1 MIFLLPR
8 GLVRHFRSI
17 VRIDVIDVCDGR
29 HDRAMSGAIASEF
42 VGDQPSRF
50 TALAFEK
57 TAEEAY
63 RGFLVASPLDQNIN
77 RVAVLIN
84 RTPKIVLVTLNR
96 DKHLIKIPGIT

>member
-1 MIFLLPR
+1 MRDFGSVVGVGGVDVLDR
-8 GLVRHFRSI
+8 RHHGSMRS
-17 VRIDVIDVCDGR
+17 
-29 HDRAMSGAIASEF
+29 AITFEF
-42 VGDQPSRF
+42 VGHQPTRL

-63 RGFLVASPLDQNIN
+63 RGFFVASSLDQNIN